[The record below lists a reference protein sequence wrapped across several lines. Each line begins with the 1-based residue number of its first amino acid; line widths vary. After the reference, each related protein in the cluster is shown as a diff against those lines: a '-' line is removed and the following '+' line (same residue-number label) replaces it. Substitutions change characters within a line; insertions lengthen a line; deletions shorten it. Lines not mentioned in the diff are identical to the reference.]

1 MRWLDETA
9 DDWPASMEQAYDLP
23 DYPID
28 MDGPGAYV
36 DLYSQDIWCGRL
48 VLSVPEDGSAPGVD
62 VLPPLAGDM
71 TEYTSIAL
79 NLRLWHAQ
87 GMIATDATM
96 RAMQGYTRGEVY
108 AVPVLKWIDPVRLI
122 PK

>member
-28 MDGPGAYV
+28 MNGQGMYV
-36 DLYSQDIWCGRL
+36 DLFSEGIWCGRM
-48 VLSVPEDGSAPGVD
+48 VTDGSGVD

-71 TEYTSIAL
+71 TEYTRVA
-79 NLRLWHAQ
+79 LRLRQMHAE
-87 GMIATDATM
+87 GLDAGTAWTWAATTFGTGQINAFS
-96 RAMQGYTRGEVY
+96 
-108 AVPVLKWIDPVRLI
+108 VPRLSGIDPKL
-122 PK
+122 KED

>member
-9 DDWPASMEQAYDLP
+9 EDWPASMEQAYDLP

-28 MDGPGAYV
+28 MNGQGMYV
-36 DLYSQDIWCGRL
+36 DLFSEGIWCGRM
-48 VLSVPEDGSAPGVD
+48 VTDGSGVD

-71 TEYTSIAL
+71 TEYTAIAL

-108 AVPVLKWIDPVRLI
+108 AVPVLKWINPVRLN
-122 PK
+122 PEVRE